1 MMLSGEQNFSR
12 YVTAGIIALCG
23 YFGKV
28 MFSCL
33 STTISHTATYYTLR
47 DLRENI
53 TAKLARVPMGTILD
67 TPSGQYKTTIV
78 DRVEGMEPTFAHL
91 IPEMTANV
99 LVPLVIAVYLFLL
112 DWRMALLSLVTLV
125 VGLVVMSAG
134 MKNYPVKWEGAV
146 KAGKQ
151 MADAIV
157 EYIGGIEVVKA
168 FSQSAGSY
176 KKYSDAVNY
185 NANYYVDW
193 MRENQKTMSAY
204 NAILPSVLICVL
216 PCGFAFWLSGSLE
229 LSTFLS
235 IVIFSLGLIGPII
248 AAFTFTD
255 DLAVLGTNVEEIS
268 QLLNAEE
275 LNHKETPIK
284 LEDTGISLRSVSFSY
299 DGTTE
304 VLHDVNLAI
313 HPGTMTALVG
323 PSGSGKSTVAK
334 LIAGYWDVTSGSITL
349 GGHELK
355 DMPLSEIADQISY
368 VSQDNYLFNR
378 SIRENIR
385 MGRPSATDAEVEQA
399 AKQSGC
405 DAFIRKLDNGYRLR
419 YIPMGYF
426 NKNSIG
432 NITAIVTTT
441 LGDVE
446 NSAARVLVSVLGG
459 FFNSVALVIVL
470 LVFDWRIGLVAA
482 AGVLI
487 YLAAAEL
494 ALRKS
499 AALSGVRQHTQES
512 LVESVLEY
520 IQGMGIVKAFGLERD
535 STQSIGSAIKAS
547 CRDNLKLTKASVPYD
562 AIKQAVVRVFSVLLL
577 LASVWFWL
585 DGSLPLAYGLILV
598 IASFMVFNDLENAG
612 NMASLLQMLAAS
624 MDTANSIDD
633 TPVMDEKGA
642 DITPKSSEIVFNKVD
657 FSYADRKI
665 LDQVSFTIPEKTTTA
680 IVGPSGAGKTT
691 MCNLIARFW
700 DVNAGKITIGGT
712 DVRDFKLDSL
722 MKNISMVFQS
732 VYLFADTI
740 ENNIK
745 FGCPDATHEQ
755 VVEAA
760 KKACCHD
767 FISALP
773 DGYDTVIGEGGGTLS
788 GGEKQRISIA
798 RAMLK
803 DAPIIILDEAT
814 SSVDPENEDE
824 LQRAIEALTH
834 DKTIIMIAHR
844 LKTVR
849 NADQILVLDNA
860 HIVQRG
866 THAELIQQKGLYADF
881 VSARQEAIGW
891 KLAQ

>member
-1 MMLSGEQNFSR
+1 MKEEKKESPIGVLWGWGKPYHGKFIGSVILAVLGVACQMVPYFCVAHIVTLMLSGEQDFSS
-12 YVTAGIIALCG
+12 YMTACIVALCG
-23 YFGKV
+23 YLGKV
-28 MFSCL
+28 VFANL
-33 STTISHTATYYTLR
+33 STVISHTATYYTLR

-53 TAKLARVPMGTILD
+53 TEKLARVPMGTILD

-99 LVPLVIAVYLFLL
+99 LVPIVIVVYLLIL

-125 VGLVVMSAG
+125 VGLAVMSAG

-151 MADAIV
+151 MTDAIV

-275 LNHKETPIK
+275 LNHKDTPVK

-405 DAFIRKLDNGYRLR
+405 DAFIRKLDNGYD
-419 YIPMGYF
+419 
-426 NKNSIG
+426 
-432 NITAIVTTT
+432 TV
-441 LGDVE
+441 V
-446 NSAARVLVSVLGG
+446 
-459 FFNSVALVIVL
+459 
-470 LVFDWRIGLVAA
+470 
-482 AGVLI
+482 
-487 YLAAAEL
+487 
-494 ALRKS
+494 
-499 AALSGVRQHTQES
+499 
-512 LVESVLEY
+512 
-520 IQGMGIVKAFGLERD
+520 
-535 STQSIGSAIKAS
+535 GSA
-547 CRDNLKLTKASVPYD
+547 
-562 AIKQAVVRVFSVLLL
+562 
-577 LASVWFWL
+577 
-585 DGSLPLAYGLILV
+585 GS
-598 IASFMVFNDLENAG
+598 
-612 NMASLLQMLAAS
+612 
-624 MDTANSIDD
+624 
-633 TPVMDEKGA
+633 
-642 DITPKSSEIVFNKVD
+642 
-657 FSYADRKI
+657 
-665 LDQVSFTIPEKTTTA
+665 
-680 IVGPSGAGKTT
+680 
-691 MCNLIARFW
+691 
-700 DVNAGKITIGGT
+700 
-712 DVRDFKLDSL
+712 
-722 MKNISMVFQS
+722 
-732 VYLFADTI
+732 
-740 ENNIK
+740 
-745 FGCPDATHEQ
+745 H
-755 VVEAA
+755 
-760 KKACCHD
+760 
-767 FISALP
+767 
-773 DGYDTVIGEGGGTLS
+773 LS
-788 GGEKQRISIA
+788 GGERQRIAIA

-803 DAPIIILDEAT
+803 NAPVVILDEAT
-814 SSVDPENEDE
+814 AYIDPENEA
-824 LQRAIEALTH
+824 LVQKAISTLTVG
-834 DKTIIMIAHR
+834 KTLIVIAHR
-844 LKTVR
+844 LSTIVG
-849 NADQILVLDNA
+849 ADNIVVVKDGTIHAQGTHEKLLETCPLYRDMWQA
-860 HIVQRG
+860 HIGAKDQM
-866 THAELIQQKGLYADF
+866 
-881 VSARQEAIGW
+881 
-891 KLAQ
+891 